1 VSAKH
6 TPATLRIQA
15 RLERWELDH
24 LRELAAEQAQRIDE
38 LQRQLAQAEDAAD
51 YWSRAHHDLAEHLAS
66 DTDDARTVGLTPAGD
81 LLVVR
86 TGAPA

>member
-1 VSAKH
+1 MSHRH

-24 LRELAAEQAQRIDE
+24 LRAVAAEQAQRIDE

-51 YWSRAHHDLAEHLAS
+51 FWARAHHDLADHLAH
-66 DTDDARTVGLTPAGD
+66 DTEDARAVGLTAGGE

-86 TGAPA
+86 TGAAA